1 MGWRFVL
8 ASGLN
13 IFRPGDQTTFKN
25 QGFGGNL
32 VQDFIFSPSVSKK
45 LYGMILGPRCFK
57 CSLTNSGEKIVHR
70 LRHPGGTPR
79 TPKFLLSNYSL
90 RCQDPLAPEII

>member
-32 VQDFIFSPSVSKK
+32 VQDYIFPIGVKK
-45 LYGMILGPRCFK
+45 IIWNDL
-57 CSLTNSGEKIVHR
+57 
-70 LRHPGGTPR
+70 GTPV
-79 TPKFLLSNYSL
+79 F
-90 RCQDPLAPEII
+90 